1 MTKTSVSAPP
11 KSEEVKASEK
21 YLTVAI
27 LLAILI
33 LLLLLS
39 IAAFRSAFPPPT
51 PNEVIFSN
59 YLNRFQSSG
68 FNSREY
74 NLSAGRPSFGIRITR
89 GYQFFIVANNN
100 IEVDYYYRGGLPKRR
115 LINFCEDSPME
126 NADMIQIF
134 PVAGDT
140 KVYLFTKINY

>member
-1 MTKTSVSAPP
+1 MTKTTVSAPP
-11 KSEEVKASEK
+11 KSEAVKASEK

-51 PNEVIFSN
+51 PAEVVFSN
-59 YLNRFQSSG
+59 YLNGFKTSG
-68 FNSREY
+68 FNSQEY
-74 NLSAGRPSFGIRITR
+74 NLSSGHPSYGIKITR
-89 GYQFFIVANNN
+89 GYQFVIVANKS

-115 LINFCEDSPME
+115 LINSCEE
-126 NADMIQIF
+126 NPREDADLIQIF
-134 PVAGDT
+134 PIAGDT
-140 KVYLFTKINY
+140 KVYIFSKINY